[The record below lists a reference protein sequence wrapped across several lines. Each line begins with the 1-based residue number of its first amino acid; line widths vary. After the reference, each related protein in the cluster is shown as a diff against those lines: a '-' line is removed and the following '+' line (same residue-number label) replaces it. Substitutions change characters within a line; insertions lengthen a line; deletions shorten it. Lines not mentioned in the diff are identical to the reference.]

1 MVSSHASAYTSVS
14 MLMGSTANDFVAKI
28 SKALTEAERKGIH
41 VTAGAGSCD
50 LEAQQFDWHSS
61 QEEEQAPLG
70 RPHHLETPPGPRD
83 PGSPDGTSRL
93 CYFLDGVQSSRELGR
108 IEMAPVI
115 VATVA
120 AAIVNRCDRRFS
132 RIPLES
138 PPVVVQAVLLPRSV
152 GAAGVEAFWELLSQA
167 GFSELGPDEVPSS
180 PHLILDSAEYMA
192 EEDPSDYAGMRER
205 SRVRVRALRERL
217 EGGMLR
223 QWEGDDRTLEDP
235 DAWIAVDGQL
245 KDIRESNRH
254 AIGLI
259 KSVARPEF
267 VGKDVGMLLDLKP
280 GMRTTSF
287 VPDWQLRRD
296 PGERRTSW
304 YMRVWPQQRG
314 ADALGSL
321 MRVEAHRD
329 ISTDQVDEITR
340 WILAERAPLAKPDP
354 RWPAMI
360 YPIRYVEK
368 ILKPLVQGSERAYAR
383 LERQLAA
390 NGRN

>member
-1 MVSSHASAYTSVS
+1 MA
-14 MLMGSTANDFVAKI
+14 MGSTANEFVAKI
-28 SKALTEAERKGIH
+28 SAALVGASRKGIH
-41 VTAGAGSCD
+41 VTAGAGTCD
-50 LEAQQFDWHSS
+50 LEDQQFSRRTA
-61 QEEEQAPLG
+61 EEESTPTG
-70 RPHHLETPPGPRD
+70 RPHHLEQPPGPRALGD
-83 PGSPDGTSRL
+83 HDGTSRL
-93 CYFLDGVQSSRELGR
+93 CYFLDGVQSAREIGR

-132 RIPLES
+132 RMPLET
-138 PPVVVQAVLLPRSV
+138 PPVLVQAVILPRS
-152 GAAGVEAFWELLSQA
+152 AGDARVDAFWELLLEA
-167 GFSELGPDEVPSS
+167 GFSELGPEETPYS
-180 PHLILDSAEYMA
+180 PHLVLDSAEYMA
-192 EEDPSDYAGMRER
+192 ERDPSDYVGMRER
-205 SRVRVRALRERL
+205 ARVRVRALRERL

-223 QWEGDDRTLEDP
+223 TWELDDRTMEDP

-245 KDIRESNRH
+245 ENVRESNRR

-267 VGKDVGMLLDLKP
+267 VGKDVGMLLDLEP

-287 VPDWQLRRD
+287 IPDWQIRLD
-296 PGERRTSW
+296 PGKQRTSW
-304 YMRVWPQQRG
+304 YLRMWPPQRG

-321 MRVEAHRD
+321 MRVEAPRD
-329 ISTDQVDEITR
+329 IAPDHIDEISR

-360 YPIRYVEK
+360 YPIYYVEK

-383 LERQLAA
+383 LERQLVIT

>member
-1 MVSSHASAYTSVS
+1 
-14 MLMGSTANDFVAKI
+14 MLAGRTAKDFVARI
-28 SKALTEAERKGIH
+28 SEALTEAERKGIR

-50 LEAQQFDWHSS
+50 LEAQQFTRYSS
-61 QEEEQAPLG
+61 DEEESFRTG
-70 RPHHLETPPGPRD
+70 RPYHLEPPPGPRD
-83 PGSPDGTSRL
+83 LGSHDGTSRL
-93 CYFLDGVQSSRELGR
+93 CYFLDGVQSSREIGR

-120 AAIVNRCDRRFS
+120 ATIVNRCDRRFS
-132 RIPLES
+132 RMPLES
-138 PPVVVQAVLLPRSV
+138 PPVLVQTMILPRST
-152 GAAGVEAFWELLSQA
+152 GDARVEAFWELLLKV
-167 GFSELGPDEVPSS
+167 GFSELGPEEVPSS
-180 PHLILDSAEYMA
+180 PHLVLDSAEYG
-192 EEDPSDYAGMRER
+192 DKPGPSDYVGMRER
-205 SRVRVRALRERL
+205 ARVRVRALRERL

-223 QWEGDDRTLEDP
+223 RWEGDDRVLDSED
-235 DAWIAVDGQL
+235 WIAVDGQL
-245 KDIRESNRH
+245 KDIRETNRR

-267 VGKDVGMLLDLKP
+267 VGKDVGMLLDLEP

-296 PGERRTSW
+296 PSEQRTSW
-304 YMRVWPQQRG
+304 YLRMWPQQRG

-321 MRVEAHRD
+321 MRIEAPRD
-329 ISTDQVDEITR
+329 TEPDMVDEISR

-360 YPIRYVEK
+360 YPIQYIEK
-368 ILKPLVQGSERAYAR
+368 ILKPLVQGSERAYSR
-383 LERQLAA
+383 LERQLAS

>member
-1 MVSSHASAYTSVS
+1 MQAGSASK
-14 MLMGSTANDFVAKI
+14 DFVEKI
-28 SKALTEAERKGIH
+28 SQALEGAGRKGIH

-50 LEAQQFDWHSS
+50 LEAQQFGMFPSED
-61 QEEEQAPLG
+61 EEQMPTG
-70 RPHHLETPPGPRD
+70 RPHHLEEPPGPRD
-83 PGSPDGTSRL
+83 LGGHDGTSQL
-93 CYFLDGVQSSRELGR
+93 CYFLDGVQSSREIGR

-115 VATVA
+115 VSTVA

-132 RIPLES
+132 RMPLES
-138 PPVVVQAVLLPRSV
+138 PPVVVQAVILPRST
-152 GAAGVEAFWELLSQA
+152 GDAKVEAFWDLLLEA
-167 GFSELGPDEVPSS
+167 GFSELDPDEVPSS
-180 PHLILDSAEYMA
+180 PHLVLDSAEYMPDA
-192 EEDPSDYAGMRER
+192 DPSDYVGMRER
-205 SRVRVRALRERL
+205 ARVRVRALRERL

-223 QWEGDDRTLEDP
+223 EWEGDDRVLNS

-245 KDIRESNRH
+245 RDIRESNRR

-267 VGKDVGMLLDLKP
+267 VGKDVGMLLDLEP

-304 YMRVWPQQRG
+304 YLRMWPPQRG

-321 MRVEAHRD
+321 MRVEAPRD
-329 ISTDQVDEITR
+329 TEPDQVDEISR

-360 YPIRYVEK
+360 YPIQYVEK

-383 LERQLAA
+383 LERQLAS

>member
-1 MVSSHASAYTSVS
+1 
-14 MLMGSTANDFVAKI
+14 MLAGSTSKDFVTKV
-28 SKALTEAERKGIH
+28 SDALSGAERRGIY
-41 VTAGAGSCD
+41 VTAGVGSCD
-50 LEAQQFDWHSS
+50 LEAQQFSRHWT
-61 QEEEQAPLG
+61 EEEEPVLTG
-70 RPHHLETPPGPRD
+70 RPHHLEEPPGPRD
-83 PGSPDGTSRL
+83 LGSHDGTSRL

-115 VATVA
+115 LATVA

-132 RIPLES
+132 RMPIES
-138 PPVVVQAVLLPRSV
+138 PPTVVQAVILPRS
-152 GAAGVEAFWELLSQA
+152 AEDARVEAFWELLLEA
-167 GFSELGPDEVPSS
+167 GFSELGPDEIPSS

-192 EEDPSDYAGMRER
+192 EADPSDYVGMRER
-205 SRVRVRALRERL
+205 ARVRVRALRERM

-223 QWEGDDRTLEDP
+223 RWELDDRTLEDP

-245 KDIRESNRH
+245 KDIRESNRQ

-267 VGKDVGMLLDLKP
+267 VGKDVGMLLDLEP

-296 PGERRTSW
+296 PSEQRTSW
-304 YMRVWPQQRG
+304 YLRMWPPQSG

-321 MRVEAHRD
+321 MRIEAPRD
-329 ISTDQVDEITR
+329 TEPDVVDEISR

-360 YPIRYVEK
+360 YPIHYVEK
-368 ILKPLVQGSERAYAR
+368 ILKPLVQGSERAYTR
-383 LERQLAA
+383 LERQLAS

>member
-1 MVSSHASAYTSVS
+1 
-14 MLMGSTANDFVAKI
+14 MLAGRTAKDFVAKI
-28 SKALTEAERKGIH
+28 SEALIEAERKGIY
-41 VTAGAGSCD
+41 VTAGSGSCD
-50 LEAQQFDWHSS
+50 LEAQQFARHAPD
-61 QEEEQAPLG
+61 EEEPSPTG
-70 RPHHLETPPGPRD
+70 RPHHLESPPGPRD
-83 PGSPDGTSRL
+83 LGGHDGTSRL
-93 CYFLDGVQSSRELGR
+93 CYFLDGVQSSREIGR
-108 IEMAPVI
+108 INVAPVI

-120 AAIVNRCDRRFS
+120 AAIVNRCERRFS
-132 RIPLES
+132 RMPLES
-138 PPVVVQAVLLPRSV
+138 PPLLVQAMLLPRS
-152 GAAGVEAFWELLSQA
+152 AGDARVDAFWELLLQA
-167 GFSELGPDEVPSS
+167 GFSELGAEEVPSA
-180 PHLILDSAEYMA
+180 PYLVLDSAEYMD
-192 EEDPSDYAGMRER
+192 EPDPSDYVGMRER
-205 SRVRVRALRERL
+205 ARVRVRALRERL

-223 QWEGDDRTLEDP
+223 QWELDDRTLEDS

-245 KDIRESNRH
+245 KEIRESNRQ

-267 VGKDVGMLLDLKP
+267 VGKDVGMLLDLEP

-287 VPDWQLRRD
+287 IPDWQHRRD
-296 PGERRTSW
+296 PSEQRTSW
-304 YMRVWPQQRG
+304 YLRMWPQQPG

-329 ISTDQVDEITR
+329 TPPESVDEISR

-368 ILKPLVQGSERAYAR
+368 ILKPLVQGSERAYTR
-383 LERQLAA
+383 LERQLAS

>member
-1 MVSSHASAYTSVS
+1 

-28 SKALTEAERKGIH
+28 SKALTEAERRGIH

-50 LEAQQFDWHSS
+50 LETQQFDRHSS
-61 QEEEQAPLG
+61 HEEEQIPPG

-93 CYFLDGVQSSRELGR
+93 CYFLDGVQRSRELGR

-115 VATVA
+115 VTTVA

-132 RIPLES
+132 RMPLES

-152 GAAGVEAFWELLSQA
+152 GAAGVEEFWELLSQA
-167 GFSELGPDEVPSS
+167 GFSELAPDEVPSS

-192 EEDPSDYAGMRER
+192 EEDPSDYVGMRER

-245 KDIRESNRH
+245 KNIRESNRR

-267 VGKDVGMLLDLKP
+267 VGKDVGMLLDLEP

-304 YMRVWPQQRG
+304 YLRMWPPQRG

-321 MRVEAHRD
+321 MRVEAPQG
-329 ISTDQVDEITR
+329 TGPETVDEISR

>member
-1 MVSSHASAYTSVS
+1 
-14 MLMGSTANDFVAKI
+14 MLAGSTSKDFVAKI
-28 SKALTEAERKGIH
+28 SDALSGAERRGIY

-50 LEAQQFDWHSS
+50 MEAQQFSRHSVEK
-61 QEEEQAPLG
+61 EESVPTG
-70 RPHHLETPPGPRD
+70 RPHHLEEPPGPRD
-83 PGSPDGTSRL
+83 LGNHDGTSRL

-108 IEMAPVI
+108 VEMSPVI

-120 AAIVNRCDRRFS
+120 AAIVNRCERRFS
-132 RIPLES
+132 RMPIES
-138 PPVVVQAVLLPRSV
+138 PPTVVQAVILPRS
-152 GAAGVEAFWELLSQA
+152 GGDTRVEAFWELLLKA
-167 GFSELGPDEVPSS
+167 GFSELGPDEVPSY
-180 PHLILDSAEYMA
+180 PHLVLDSAEYMA
-192 EEDPSDYAGMRER
+192 EADPSDYVGMRER
-205 SRVRVRALRERL
+205 ARVRVRALRERL
-217 EGGMLR
+217 EGGMMR
-223 QWEGDDRTLEDP
+223 RWELDDRTLEDP

-245 KDIRESNRH
+245 KDIRESNRR

-267 VGKDVGMLLDLKP
+267 VGKDVGMLLDLEP

-296 PGERRTSW
+296 PSERRTSW
-304 YMRVWPQQRG
+304 YLRMWPPQRG

-321 MRVEAHRD
+321 MRVEAPRD
-329 ISTDQVDEITR
+329 MEPDIVDEISR

-360 YPIRYVEK
+360 YPIHYVEK
-368 ILKPLVQGSERAYAR
+368 ILKPLVQGSERAYTR
-383 LERQLAA
+383 LERQLAS

>member
-1 MVSSHASAYTSVS
+1 
-14 MLMGSTANDFVAKI
+14 MGSAANDFVAKI
-28 SKALTEAERKGIH
+28 SDALAGAGRRGIH
-41 VTAGAGSCD
+41 VTTGAGVCD
-50 LEAQQFDWHSS
+50 LEAQQFSRHPADGDENSS
-61 QEEEQAPLG
+61 G
-70 RPHHLETPPGPRD
+70 RPHHLEEPPGPRELRGR
-83 PGSPDGTSRL
+83 GSTSRL
-93 CYFLDGVQSSRELGR
+93 CYFLDGVQSSREIGR
-108 IEMAPVI
+108 IGMSPVV

-132 RIPLES
+132 RLPLES
-138 PPVVVQAVLLPRSV
+138 PPGVVQAVILPRSAGDAKV
-152 GAAGVEAFWELLSQA
+152 GAFWDLLLEA
-167 GFSELGPDEVPSS
+167 GFSELGSGEIPSS
-180 PHLILDSAEYMA
+180 PHLILDSAEYVA
-192 EEDPSDYAGMRER
+192 AADPSDYVGMREMA
-205 SRVRVRALRERL
+205 RVRVRALRERL

-223 QWEGDDRTLEDP
+223 TWELDDRTLENP

-245 KDIRESNRH
+245 MDIRESNRR

-287 VPDWQLRRD
+287 VPDWQLRR
-296 PGERRTSW
+296 ERSKQRTSW
-304 YMRVWPQQRG
+304 YLRMWPPQRG

-321 MRVEAHRD
+321 MRVEAARD
-329 ISTDQVDEITR
+329 TAPEQVDEISR

-383 LERQLAA
+383 LERQLAS

>member
-1 MVSSHASAYTSVS
+1 MPA
-14 MLMGSTANDFVAKI
+14 GRTANEFVAKI
-28 SKALTEAERKGIH
+28 SEALVGASLKGIH
-41 VTAGAGSCD
+41 VTAGSGICD
-50 LEAQQFDWHSS
+50 LEVQQFSRLTD
-61 QEEEQAPLG
+61 EEEPMPTG
-70 RPHHLETPPGPRD
+70 RPHHLEEPPGPRD
-83 PGSPDGTSRL
+83 LGDHDGTSRL

-120 AAIVNRCDRRFS
+120 AAIVNRCDKRFS
-132 RIPLES
+132 RMPLEG
-138 PPVVVQAVLLPRSV
+138 PPSLVHAVILPRS
-152 GAAGVEAFWELLSQA
+152 AGDARVEAFWELLLEA
-167 GFSELGPDEVPSS
+167 GFSELGRDETPSS
-180 PHLILDSAEYMA
+180 PHLVLDSAEYMA
-192 EEDPSDYAGMRER
+192 ETYASDYVGMRER
-205 SRVRVRALRERL
+205 ARVRIRALRERL

-223 QWEGDDRTLEDP
+223 EWELDDRILEDR

-245 KDIRESNRH
+245 KDTRESNRRS
-254 AIGLI
+254 IGLI

-267 VGKDVGMLLDLKP
+267 VGKDVGMLLDLEP

-304 YMRVWPQQRG
+304 YLRMWPPQQG

-321 MRVEAHRD
+321 MRVEAPRD
-329 ISTDQVDEITR
+329 MEPDQIDEISR

-360 YPIRYVEK
+360 YPIHYVEK
-368 ILKPLVQGSERAYAR
+368 ILKPLLQGSERAYAR
-383 LERQLAA
+383 LERQLVA

>member
-1 MVSSHASAYTSVS
+1 
-14 MLMGSTANDFVAKI
+14 MLAGSTSKDFVAKI
-28 SKALTEAERKGIH
+28 SDALSGAERRGIY

-50 LEAQQFDWHSS
+50 MEAQQFSRHSV
-61 QEEEQAPLG
+61 EEEEPVRTG
-70 RPHHLETPPGPRD
+70 RPHHLEEPPGPRD
-83 PGSPDGTSRL
+83 LGNHDGTSRL

-108 IEMAPVI
+108 VEMAPVI

-132 RIPLES
+132 RMPIES
-138 PPVVVQAVLLPRSV
+138 PPTVVQAVILPRS
-152 GAAGVEAFWELLSQA
+152 AGDARVEAFWELLLKA
-167 GFSELGPDEVPSS
+167 GFSELGPDEIPSS
-180 PHLILDSAEYMA
+180 PHLVLDSAEYMA
-192 EEDPSDYAGMRER
+192 EADPSDYVGMRER
-205 SRVRVRALRERL
+205 ARVRVRALRERL
-217 EGGMLR
+217 EGGMMR
-223 QWEGDDRTLEDP
+223 RWELDNRTLEDS

-245 KDIRESNRH
+245 KDIRESNRR

-267 VGKDVGMLLDLKP
+267 VGKDVGMLLDLEP

-296 PGERRTSW
+296 PSERRTSW
-304 YMRVWPQQRG
+304 YLRMWPPQRG

-321 MRVEAHRD
+321 MRVEAPRD
-329 ISTDQVDEITR
+329 MEPDIVDEISR

-354 RWPAMI
+354 RWPAMV
-360 YPIRYVEK
+360 YPIHYIEK
-368 ILKPLVQGSERAYAR
+368 ILKPLVQGSERAYTR
-383 LERQLAA
+383 LERQLAS

>member
-1 MVSSHASAYTSVS
+1 

-41 VTAGAGSCD
+41 VTTGAGSCD
-50 LEAQQFDWHSS
+50 LEAQQFDRYSS
-61 QEEEQAPLG
+61 QEQEQTPLG

-93 CYFLDGVQSSRELGR
+93 CYFLDGVQSSREIGR
-108 IEMAPVI
+108 IEMAPI
-115 VATVA
+115 IIATVA

-132 RIPLES
+132 RMPLES
-138 PPVVVQAVLLPRSV
+138 PPVLVQAMILPRS
-152 GAAGVEAFWELLSQA
+152 AGDASVEAFWQLLLKA
-167 GFSELGPDEVPSS
+167 GFSELSPEEIPSS
-180 PHLILDSAEYMA
+180 HHLVLDSAEYTA
-192 EEDPSDYAGMRER
+192 EADPSDYVGMRER
-205 SRVRVRALRERL
+205 ARVRVRALRERL

-223 QWEGDDRTLEDP
+223 RWEGDNRVLDSED
-235 DAWIAVDGQL
+235 WIAVDGQL
-245 KDIRESNRH
+245 KDIRESNRR
-254 AIGLI
+254 AVGLI

-267 VGKDVGMLLDLKP
+267 VGKDVGMLLDLEP

-296 PGERRTSW
+296 ANEHRTSW
-304 YMRVWPQQRG
+304 YLRTWPRQQG

-321 MRVEAHRD
+321 MRIEAPRG
-329 ISTDQVDEITR
+329 TEPETVDEISR
-340 WILAERAPLAKPDP
+340 WVMAERAPLSKPDP

-360 YPIRYVEK
+360 YPIHYVEK
-368 ILKPLVQGSERAYAR
+368 ILKPLVQGSERAYSR

-390 NGRN
+390 ASPANGRN

>member
-1 MVSSHASAYTSVS
+1 
-14 MLMGSTANDFVAKI
+14 MLAGSTSKDFVAKI
-28 SKALTEAERKGIH
+28 SDALSGAERRGIY

-50 LEAQQFDWHSS
+50 MEAQQFSRHSV
-61 QEEEQAPLG
+61 EEEEPVPTG
-70 RPHHLETPPGPRD
+70 RPHHLEEPPGPRD
-83 PGSPDGTSRL
+83 LGNHDGTSRL

-108 IEMAPVI
+108 VEMAPII

-132 RIPLES
+132 RMPIES
-138 PPVVVQAVLLPRSV
+138 PPTVVQAVILPRST
-152 GAAGVEAFWELLSQA
+152 GDARVEAFWELLLKA

-180 PHLILDSAEYMA
+180 PHLVLDSAEYMA
-192 EEDPSDYAGMRER
+192 EADPSDYVGMRER
-205 SRVRVRALRERL
+205 ARVRVRALRERL
-217 EGGMLR
+217 EGGMMR
-223 QWEGDDRTLEDP
+223 RWELDDRTLEDS

-245 KDIRESNRH
+245 KDIRESNRR

-267 VGKDVGMLLDLKP
+267 VGKDVGMLLDLEP

-296 PGERRTSW
+296 PSERRTSW
-304 YMRVWPQQRG
+304 YLRMWPPQRG

-321 MRVEAHRD
+321 MRVEAPRD
-329 ISTDQVDEITR
+329 MEPDIVDEISR

-360 YPIRYVEK
+360 YPIHYVEK
-368 ILKPLVQGSERAYAR
+368 ILKPLVQGSERAYTR
-383 LERQLAA
+383 LERQLAS